1 MQELIACSTQW
12 LALKHEVAEA
22 AEDPLRN
29 FYESALTDL
38 QDVTFIF
45 QPLLPDDELPL
56 AERLV
61 AVGEWCSHYI
71 SGLGEGIGAEF
82 EVSSEGKEALQ
93 DMAAIG
99 QISTEFDIDEDGERD
114 YLELVEY
121 IRVAVQLIFADLNSQ
136 IEAED
141 QPTVH

>member
-1 MQELIACSTQW
+1 M
-12 LALKHEVAEA
+12 
-22 AEDPLRN
+22 
-29 FYESALTDL
+29 
-38 QDVTFIF
+38 F
-45 QPLLPDDELPL
+45 QPLLPEDELPL

-61 AVGEWCSHYI
+61 AVGDWCSHYI
-71 SGLGEGIGAEF
+71 SGLGEGMDAAF

-93 DMAAIG
+93 DLAAIG

-136 IEAED
+136 IETD
-141 QPTVH
+141 QQPTVH